1 MRAEYARCTMRAKG
15 WRPAIR
21 ASPPRPRR
29 SAWPWFP
36 RRASRVSAPNRQPLR
51 LGSWQ
56 AVPRAAHWAAR
67 SRATRQQAISVERR
81 GKVLGRGKA
90 PLRFGLMAGP
100 AVSAGH
106 EENRDA
112 RGGGIPAHLVG
123 QRKATAIGKSRVQD
137 DASGARTASVR
148 RPRSA
153 RPRSRASSS
162 LPERLVNATSQHGI
176 ALDYQDVGRHGQG
189 LYTAISYV

>member
-15 WRPAIR
+15 WRASDPCIS
-21 ASPPRPRR
+21 ASPSTKCLAVVSTARFSRFCSE
-29 SAWPWFP
+29 SAT
-36 RRASRVSAPNRQPLR
+36 AAP
-51 LGSWQ
+51 GSW
-56 AVPRAAHWAAR
+56 ARRVPRAAHWR
-67 SRATRQQAISVERR
+67 HGLEQTRQQAISVERR

-137 DASGARTASVR
+137 DGIGRPHGQCPPGPGQLGLGREQVVRFPSVSLMR
-148 RPRSA
+148 
-153 RPRSRASSS
+153 RAS
-162 LPERLVNATSQHGI
+162 T
-176 ALDYQDVGRHGQG
+176 G
-189 LYTAISYV
+189 LLSTTRT